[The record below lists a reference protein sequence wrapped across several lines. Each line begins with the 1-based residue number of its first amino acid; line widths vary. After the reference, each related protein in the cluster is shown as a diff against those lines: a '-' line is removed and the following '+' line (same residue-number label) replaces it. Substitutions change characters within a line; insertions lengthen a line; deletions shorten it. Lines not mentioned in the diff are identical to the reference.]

1 MELRYPI
8 VRNPTIFVLGFTE
21 AGNVWRSFEETNPTD
36 LRRSVGL
43 GVRLFMPF
51 IGMIGFDY
59 GLGLDYYDSR
69 GLRTTR
75 WVPHFQFGR
84 GF

>member
-1 MELRYPI
+1 
-8 VRNPTIFVLGFTE
+8 VRNPTIFVLGFAE
-21 AGNVWRSFEETNPTD
+21 AGNVWSTFGQTD
-36 LRRSVGL
+36 MSNVRRSVGL

-51 IGMIGFDY
+51 IGMIGLDY
-59 GLGLDYYDSR
+59 GLGLDYYDAR
-69 GLRTTR
+69 GLRYTK